1 MKKRKRKTGRI
12 TGEKSNGRME
22 TREATDYPS
31 PTSKS
36 HIKITALYFYV
47 MYELDLHMCF
57 E

>member
-1 MKKRKRKTGRI
+1 MKKRKRKTGRV

>member
-1 MKKRKRKTGRI
+1 VKRRKRKTRRV
-12 TGEKSNGRME
+12 TREKSNGRME
-22 TREATDYPS
+22 TREAMNYPS